1 MQSRWPTTR
10 SVCIPATAAMPE
22 PDVAGVLVRHR
33 GRRALRAAKV
43 GLLAASLGYCAA
55 ILCGM
60 PPSAPFDVA
69 WNLGGVTV
77 EPALCASTA
86 DGPSVVVLQH
96 GLWRSPWAL
105 WRLERALRAHGYEA
119 HNLGYSST
127 TTTIEDA
134 AESLAR
140 EVDIIRARWGADA
153 RIAFV
158 GHSMGGLVAQEAMRR
173 RPSLEPFA
181 CVYIAVPH
189 RGAALCDLRKRWWIF
204 PFLMGSG
211 AAMQL
216 SPGDAIHAQ
225 SIPHRDRSG
234 VIVGHIEPGNR
245 SLVGGPNDGTVTAAE
260 ATLEGAADRIVL
272 PLGHTRIASSDETI
286 RCVLAFLKNGRFSN

>member
-1 MQSRWPTTR
+1 M
-10 SVCIPATAAMPE
+10 AAMPE
-22 PDVAGVLVRHR
+22 AEAGGVAAQTRSR
-33 GRRALRAAKV
+33 PALRAAQLALLFASV
-43 GLLAASLGYCAA
+43 GWGSAVAF
-55 ILCGM
+55 GM

-69 WNLGGVTV
+69 WNLGEVAV
-77 EPALCASTA
+77 DPALCASSS
-86 DGPSVVVLQH
+86 DGPTVVVLQH

-105 WRLERALRAHGYEA
+105 WRLERALRAHGYETL
-119 HNLGYSST
+119 NLGYPSTST
-127 TTTIEDA
+127 TIQDA

-140 EVDIIRARWGADA
+140 ELDAMRARLGNGA
-153 RIAFV
+153 RVAFV
-158 GHSMGGLVAQEAMRR
+158 GHSMGGLVAQETMRR
-173 RPSLEPFA
+173 RPLLDPFA

-204 PFLMGSG
+204 PYLMGRG

-225 SIPHRDRSG
+225 PILHQGRSG

-260 ATLEGAADRIVL
+260 ATLEGAADRVML
-272 PLGHTRIASSDETI
+272 PLGHTKIASSDETI
-286 RCVLAFLKNGRFSN
+286 RCVLAFLKNGRFPD